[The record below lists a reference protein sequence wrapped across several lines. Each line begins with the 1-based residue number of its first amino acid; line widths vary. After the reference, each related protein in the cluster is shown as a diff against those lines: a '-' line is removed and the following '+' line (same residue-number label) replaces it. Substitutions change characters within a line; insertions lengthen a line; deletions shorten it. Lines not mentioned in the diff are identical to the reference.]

1 MIVISVRKTE
11 YLNGNMN
18 LPIFEQTT
26 DHYTAKGIVRLL
38 LDTDLPH
45 SKIATIQPTGV
56 QDNHV
61 FIVDISKLDNPEDV
75 RADDLGSWVCN
86 GKRRLQCAVND
97 QECVVDIFS
106 KYQPKKQH
114 LFTLVKLYYKH
125 STAGDYR
132 RTIAEI
138 YGKPYSNFAK
148 TPEPGDWE
156 WCH

>member
-1 MIVISVRKTE
+1 
-11 YLNGNMN
+11 MN

-26 DHYTAKGIVRLL
+26 DHYTAKGIIEL
-38 LDTDLPH
+38 LDTELSH

-56 QDNHV
+56 QDNLV
-61 FIVDISKLDNPEDV
+61 FIVDISKLDKPEDV

-97 QECVVDIFS
+97 QGRVVDIFS

-114 LFTLVKLYYKH
+114 LFTLVKRYYKH
-125 STAGDYR
+125 ATAGDYR

-138 YGKPYSNFAK
+138 YGKPYSK
-148 TPEPGDWE
+148 ILGSKHQDWE
-156 WCH
+156 WCHCR